1 MIVAIMIFTI
11 FNMLIL
17 ANIATVLKDI
27 LTELQRCKTFVVN
40 TADDGSQIMRE
51 VRIGNK

>member
-27 LTELQRCKTFVVN
+27 LTELKRDRMSFVTVS
-40 TADDGSQIMRE
+40 DDGLQIVKEFKDE
-51 VRIGNK
+51 VR

>member
-27 LTELQRCKTFVVN
+27 LTELQRCKTFVISY
-40 TADDGSQIMRE
+40 ADDGSQIMRE
-51 VRIGNK
+51 VRVND